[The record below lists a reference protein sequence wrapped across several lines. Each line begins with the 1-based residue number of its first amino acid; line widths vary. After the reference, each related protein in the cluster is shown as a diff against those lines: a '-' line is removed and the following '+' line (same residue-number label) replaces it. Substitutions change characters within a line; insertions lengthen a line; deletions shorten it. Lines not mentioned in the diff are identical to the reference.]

1 MRLQARTLLILSL
14 SLLVLVAVSNGHAQ
28 SGAITG
34 RVSLTT
40 PTGDVV
46 YGDWVRVFLTTAP
59 LDIPAVDLESVDVS
73 IERRSRIN
81 TGHLEFY
88 RHFSRHQRETGYIYD
103 SKLTRPDGTFA
114 FHGVP
119 VGRYYVVVTFPTMIA
134 GFKCAWQTGV
144 AVTGKQDVAVELN
157 NGNMALPAY

>member
-1 MRLQARTLLILSL
+1 MRLSARTLLILIL
-14 SLLVLVAVSNGHAQ
+14 SVLLLTTVSTGYAQ

-34 RVSLTT
+34 RVRLTT

-59 LDIPAVDLESVDVS
+59 IDVPSVDLESVDVS

-81 TGHLEFY
+81 TGHLEFF
-88 RHFSRHQRETGYIYD
+88 RHFSRQQRETGYIYD

-119 VGRYYVVVTFPTMIA
+119 AGRYYVVVTFPTMIA

-144 AVTGKQDVAVELN
+144 EVTGKQDAAVELN